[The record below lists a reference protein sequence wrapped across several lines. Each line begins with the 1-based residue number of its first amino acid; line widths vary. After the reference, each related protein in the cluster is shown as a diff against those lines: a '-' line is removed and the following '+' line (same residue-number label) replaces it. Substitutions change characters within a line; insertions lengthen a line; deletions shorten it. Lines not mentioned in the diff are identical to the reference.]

1 MIDITR
7 ETTDKGYKYT
17 LNDTNLDY
25 TNSIE
30 FTELYFLTYFGDL
43 DGLDNTA
50 KYMLTTVYLKENQFD
65 AAKTIADLIPFYK
78 EN

>member
-25 TNSIE
+25 TNNIE

>member
-25 TNSIE
+25 TNTIE
-30 FTELYFLTYFGDL
+30 FSEEYFLTYFGDL
-43 DGLDNTA
+43 AGLDNTA

-65 AAKTIADLIPFYK
+65 AAITIADLIPFYK

>member
-7 ETTDKGYKYT
+7 ETTDTGYKYT

-30 FTELYFLTYFGDL
+30 FSEEYFLRYFGDL

-50 KYMLTTVYLKENQFD
+50 KHVLTTKYLKENEFD
-65 AAKTIADLIPFYK
+65 VAKTIADLIPFYK

>member
-30 FTELYFLTYFGDL
+30 FTEEYFLTYFRDL

-50 KYMLTTVYLKENQFD
+50 KYMLSTVYLKENQFD

>member
-7 ETTDKGYKYT
+7 ETTNKSYKYT

-25 TNSIE
+25 TNTIE
-30 FTELYFLTYFGDL
+30 FTKEYFLTYFRDL

-50 KYMLTTVYLKENQFD
+50 KRTLIAVYLKENQYETST
-65 AAKTIADLIPFYK
+65 TIADLIPFYK

>member
-7 ETTDKGYKYT
+7 ETTDTGYKYT

-30 FTELYFLTYFGDL
+30 VTEEYFLTYFGDL
-43 DGLDNTA
+43 DGLDN
-50 KYMLTTVYLKENQFD
+50 KVKHVLTTKYLKENEFD
-65 AAKTIADLIPFYK
+65 ATKTIADLIPFYK